1 MGAAEEAVGAVAE
14 EEAVLGPA
22 QGAAEEAEEVVVVVV
37 VVVGPTQGAAAE
49 EEEAEEVVV
58 VVVGPAQGVAVEEV
72 AVGLAHGAEPEAE
85 GGALEGPEPREEGTH
100 PLVLHTALPVGLEGW
115 APAAGTTTTTMDM
128 KQEECKGTEMA
139 AMEFGWSQVNSG
151 ACIN

>member
-1 MGAAEEAVGAVAE
+1 MGAAS

-22 QGAAEEAEEVVVVVV
+22 QGAA
-37 VVVGPTQGAAAE
+37 AAE
-49 EEEAEEVVV
+49 EV

-100 PLVLHTALPVGLEGW
+100 PLVLLTTLPVGLEGW

-128 KQEECKGTEMA
+128 KQEERKGTEMA
-139 AMEFGWSQVNSG
+139 AVEFGWSRVLLPPLWPPHSFSLIRK
-151 ACIN
+151 CYS